1 MNTENRMSSAQ
12 QCRYAVQVC
21 QVVCSPTPELHIK
34 NHMPGWNIV
43 WSSLKT
49 DDPNFFIVAENYAEK
64 IYVLAIRGSV
74 MPVPFGKWAALGDWV
89 LEDLNDAL
97 AYWPYTSDGKPALI
111 SAGGYVGFT
120 NMFLT
125 KGTDGD
131 TLLDFLKKK
140 NRDLSKDFV
149 ITGYSLGGN
158 LAKVY
163 GSFYMN
169 QNEQDAPNKKYTS
182 LYTFAAPA
190 SGNTAFNDDLNK
202 KFIGRQSH
210 LQNTNDAVPYYPVA
224 GGLAA
229 TAMLYGPEGGPD
241 SAVINVPK
249 TDPVVT
255 IQQFYLGL
263 AQGFQRFDYQQPDP
277 RIIVKFTNPI
287 VAPKDSTFPNW
298 TNQVKEQHQLE
309 VYANEVL
316 KPKTEHAAAQAAT
329 V

>member
-43 WSSLKT
+43 WSSLNIN
-49 DDPNFFIVAENYAEK
+49 DPNFFIVAENVAEK

-74 MPVPFGKWAALGDWV
+74 MPVPFGKWAFLGDWV

-120 NMFLT
+120 NLLLT
-125 KGTDGD
+125 KGTGGD

-140 NRDLSKDFV
+140 NKDLSKDFV

-163 GSFYMN
+163 GSYYLHLN
-169 QNEQDAPNKKYTS
+169 DADAPNKRYTY
-182 LYTFAAPA
+182 LYTFAAPS

-202 KFIGRQSH
+202 KFIGKQNH

-224 GGLAA
+224 KGLAA
-229 TAMLYGPEGGPD
+229 TAMLYAPDGPD
-241 SAVINVPK
+241 AAVIVIPN
-249 TDPVVT
+249 TDPAVT

-263 AQGFQRFDYQQPDP
+263 SKGFERFDYQQPDP
-277 RIIVKFTNPI
+277 RSIMKFTNPI
-287 VAPKDSTFPNW
+287 VAPTDSTFDNW
-298 TNQVKEQHQLE
+298 KNQVIEQHKLD

-316 KPKTEHAAAQAAT
+316 HPKTEHATAQAAT